1 MAIRT
6 QSFIHKKQS
15 TNSNNIMKQIRL
27 DAAGIDIGSKSVFVA
42 VPEDRDSSPVR
53 EFGTFTNDILT
64 LAKWLKNCSITT
76 VAMEATGVYWIPI
89 YDILEK
95 EGFDVW
101 LVDPR
106 KVKNVSGRKTDIQDC
121 QWLLQLHS
129 YGLLTKAFRPDAIM
143 LELRTYVRQRDD
155 LIRDAAQEIQRMQ
168 KSMTEMNIQLQNV
181 ISDIAGATGMAI
193 IRAIISGIH
202 DVIELA
208 KLRDPRCQNSEE
220 VIRKSLEG
228 NYKEEYLY
236 NLKIALQKYDFL
248 NTLIA
253 DCELKIHEALKKC
266 PTKADP
272 NSYEIP
278 SKTRKKKVMKHSQE
292 NCIE

>member
-1 MAIRT
+1 MTIRT
-6 QSFIHKKQS
+6 QSFIHKKQAAS
-15 TNSNNIMKQIRL
+15 SNNIMKQIRL
-27 DAAGIDIGSKSVFVA
+27 DAAGIDVGSKSVFVA
-42 VPEDRDSSPVR
+42 VPEDRDSAPVR
-53 EFGTFTNDILT
+53 EFGTFTRDILA
-64 LAKWLKNCSITT
+64 LATWLRKCGIKT

-89 YDILEK
+89 YDVLEK

-143 LELRTYVRQRDD
+143 LELRTYVRQHDD
-155 LIRDAAQEIQRMQ
+155 LVRDAAQEIQRMQ

-181 ISDIAGATGMAI
+181 ISDISGTTGMAI
-193 IRAIISGIH
+193 IRAIINGVR
-202 DVIELA
+202 DVVELA
-208 KLRDPRCQNSEE
+208 KLRDPRCRNSEE
-220 VIRKSLEG
+220 VISKSLEG

-236 NLKIALQKYDFL
+236 NLEIALKKYDFL

-253 DCELKIHEALKKC
+253 NCELKIHEALRKC
-266 PTKADP
+266 PTKKDP
-272 NSYEIP
+272 IHYQMSA
-278 SKTRKKKVMKHSQE
+278 KTSKKKAMKH
-292 NCIE
+292 

>member
-6 QSFIHKKQS
+6 QSFVHKKQ
-15 TNSNNIMKQIRL
+15 TANSHNIMNQIRL
-27 DAAGIDIGSKSVFVA
+27 DAAGIDVGSKSIFVA
-42 VPEDRDSSPVR
+42 VPEDRDPSPVR
-53 EFGTFTNDILT
+53 EFGTFTGDILT
-64 LAKWLKNCSITT
+64 LAAWLRKCGITT

-95 EGFDVW
+95 EKFDVW

-129 YGLLTKAFRPDAIM
+129 YGLLTKAFRPDEIM

-155 LIRDAAQEIQRMQ
+155 LVRDAAQEIQRMQ

-181 ISDIAGATGMAI
+181 ISDISGTTGMAI
-193 IRAIISGIH
+193 IRAIVSGTRNI
-202 DVIELA
+202 DELA
-208 KLRDPRCQNSEE
+208 QLRDPRCRNTEE
-220 VIRKSLEG
+220 IIRKSLEG

-253 DCELKIHEALKKC
+253 DCESKINEALKKC
-266 PTKADP
+266 PTKKDP
-272 NSYEIP
+272 DDYQMLVKAN
-278 SKTRKKKVMKHSQE
+278 KKKAIKF
-292 NCIE
+292 

>member
-1 MAIRT
+1 MTIRT
-6 QSFIHKKQS
+6 QPFIHKKQVAS
-15 TNSNNIMKQIRL
+15 SNNIMKQIRL
-27 DAAGIDIGSKSVFVA
+27 DAAGIDVGSKSVFVA
-42 VPEDRDSSPVR
+42 VPEDRDSAPVR
-53 EFGTFTNDILT
+53 EFGTFTRDILA
-64 LAKWLKNCSITT
+64 LAAWLRKCGIKT

-89 YDILEK
+89 YDVLEK

-143 LELRTYVRQRDD
+143 LELRTYVRQHDD
-155 LIRDAAQEIQRMQ
+155 LVRDAAQEIQRMQ

-181 ISDIAGATGMAI
+181 ISDISGTTGMAI
-193 IRAIISGIH
+193 IRAIINGVR
-202 DVIELA
+202 DVVELA
-208 KLRDPRCQNSEE
+208 KLRDPRCRNSEE
-220 VIRKSLEG
+220 VISKSLEG

-236 NLKIALQKYDFL
+236 NLEIALKKYDFL

-253 DCELKIHEALKKC
+253 NCELKIHEALRKC
-266 PTKADP
+266 PTKKDP
-272 NSYEIP
+272 INYQMSA
-278 SKTRKKKVMKHSQE
+278 KTSKKKVIKH
-292 NCIE
+292 